1 MASQTRLIRLQWENN
16 VSFKCDTKLDDGE
29 WVLVLEI
36 DENNHLSN
44 VWDSEITSI
53 VTKFLTSKLAEIGN
67 EMKAA

>member
-16 VSFKCDTKLDDGE
+16 VSFKCDTKLGDGD

-53 VTKFLTSKLAEIGN
+53 VTKFLTNKLAEIGN
-67 EMKAA
+67 DMKAA

>member
-1 MASQTRLIRLQWENN
+1 MASQTRLIRLQWKNN

-53 VTKFLTSKLAEIGN
+53 VTKFLTNKLAEIGN
-67 EMKAA
+67 DMKAA

>member
-1 MASQTRLIRLQWENN
+1 MARQTRLIRLQWENN

-53 VTKFLTSKLAEIGN
+53 VTKFLTNKLAEIGN
-67 EMKAA
+67 DMKAA

>member
-53 VTKFLTSKLAEIGN
+53 VTKFLTNKLAEIGN
-67 EMKAA
+67 DMKAA